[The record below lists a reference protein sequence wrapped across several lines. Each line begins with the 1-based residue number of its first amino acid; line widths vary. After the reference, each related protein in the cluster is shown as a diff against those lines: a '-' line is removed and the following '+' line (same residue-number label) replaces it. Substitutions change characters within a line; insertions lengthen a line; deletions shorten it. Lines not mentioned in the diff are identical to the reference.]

1 MRASGRLDVNNI
13 IFYEA
18 FSKTPSCHDIEMV
31 EPDSKS
37 MAKR

>member
-1 MRASGRLDVNNI
+1 MSI
-13 IFYEA
+13 ISLFYEA

>member
-1 MRASGRLDVNNI
+1 MISL
-13 IFYEA
+13 FYEA
-18 FSKTPSCHDIEMV
+18 FSKTPSCHDIKMV